1 MIFTYCTPVGGQ
13 HIVPCPGWGR
23 GTEWKSGKKNKSV
36 KKKKKCI
43 LQGGYILQML
53 ET

>member
-1 MIFTYCTPVGGQ
+1 MIFTYC
-13 HIVPCPGWGR
+13 I
-23 GTEWKSGKKNKSV
+23 GTKWKSGKKNKSV

-43 LQGGYILQML
+43 LRGGYIQQML